1 MRLAVLAA
9 LGFGACALAAP
20 AAAHPHVWV
29 AVKSAILFDGEGR
42 VSGVRHAWVFDEMYS
57 AYVTTGLGKDGK
69 PPTREDLAPIAKT
82 NAEQLKEF
90 DYFTFAKSGG
100 TKLPFGMATDYWLE
114 ARDDKSV
121 VLHFTVPLEKP
132 LKLVKPLSMQV
143 YDPSYFIS
151 LEFEKGKAVALENA
165 PPGCSESL
173 LGAGPLTPEDEKA
186 KAQSLADGLAPQTEG
201 LALKLASRVIVAC
214 P

>member
-1 MRLAVLAA
+1 MRFAAV
-9 LGFGACALAAP
+9 CALAMGLGAFSVP

-29 AVKSAILFDGEGR
+29 AVKSVVLFDGEGR
-42 VSGVRHAWVFDEMYS
+42 VSGVRHSWVFDEMYS

-69 PPTREDLAPIAKT
+69 PPTREALAPIAKT

-100 TKLPFGMATDYWLE
+100 TKLAFGAATDYWLE

-121 VLHFTVPLEKP
+121 ALHFTLPLEKP
-132 LKLVKPLSMQV
+132 LKLVKPLSLQV

-151 LEFEKGKAVALENA
+151 LEFEKTEAVKLENA
-165 PPGCSESL
+165 PGGCSQSL
-173 LGAGPLTPEDEKA
+173 FGANPLSAEDEKA
-186 KAQSLADGLAPQTEG
+186 RQQSLADGLAPQTEG
-201 LALKLASRVIVAC
+201 LALKLASRVTVAC